1 MFLRV
6 LNVNLDHYDFL
17 SDFRYN
23 CLSSNDCVSLP
34 AIIDSAMSE
43 DKLTPLQC
51 KKFSCQSLTRVVAS
65 LEVHTTASTTAS
77 VVVAWTSCW

>member
-6 LNVNLDHYDFL
+6 LNVNLDHYDFPVI
-17 SDFRYN
+17 FVIH
-23 CLSSNDCVSLP
+23 VSLP

-43 DKLTPLQC
+43 DKLTPLQS

-65 LEVHTTASTTAS
+65 LEVHTTVSTTAS
-77 VVVAWTSCW
+77 VVVDWTSYW